1 MSAWAAR
8 LPLLHL
14 VPAGAPSAG
23 YRWRDDAACL
33 GLDTELFFPVD
44 NRAQS
49 VETPRRVCRGCP
61 VRAECLADA
70 LAKEEPARRFGVVG
84 GTTPGERRVLH
95 RAGLTI
101 SAPTTPAELCPARWL
116 GVMSH
121 DRPA

>member
-1 MSAWAAR
+1 MNARATR

-14 VPAGAPSAG
+14 VPTTTPAGHQ
-23 YRWRDDAACL
+23 WREHAACL

-61 VRAECLADA
+61 VRAECLADVMA
-70 LAKEEPARRFGVVG
+70 TEEPARRFGVVG

-101 SAPTTPAELCPARWL
+101 TTSLAGGEVA
-116 GVMSH
+116 
-121 DRPA
+121 

>member
-1 MSAWAAR
+1 MSPRAAR

-14 VPAGAPSAG
+14 VPTTTTAGH
-23 YRWRDDAACL
+23 RWRDNAACL

-44 NRAQS
+44 NRPTS
-49 VETPRRVCRGCP
+49 VETARRVCRGCP

-70 LAKEEPARRFGVVG
+70 LATEEPALRFGVVG

-101 SAPTTPAELCPARWL
+101 TAPHTPPAVPVPVV
-116 GVMSH
+116 GGDV
-121 DRPA
+121 A